1 MSNKERNI
9 ILFYIVSQKEDGVPS
24 KSNCYFIKVRILTLD
39 TLQWIKRIHMNT
51 ADFIVADNYFFTIQ
65 GSLIIRQINLIN
77 QSWNGIDYTA
87 VRSTMRASL
96 LKQHQSFEKI

>member
-24 KSNCYFIKVRILTLD
+24 KSNCNFIKVRILTLD

-51 ADFIVADNYFFTIQ
+51 ADFIVSDNYFFTIQ

-87 VRSTMRASL
+87 VRSTVRASL
-96 LKQHQSFEKI
+96 LKRHQSFEKI